1 LDKKTVGT
9 LNRMTVNAQGNK
21 QVDYAYNAISQVIT
35 KYRYSGN
42 NLVAETNNTYDDRDR
57 LTNIIHSNG
66 TGANTIASY
75 SQTYD
80 QGDRITGVTSN
91 DGNSSYT
98 YDNTNQLISGEY
110 DFQDNESY
118 SYDSNGNRTNDGYVT
133 GVNNQLLEDNK
144 YLYEYDLVGN
154 RTKRTDKSTN
164 EVMEYRWDI
173 MDRLTGITVK
183 NDLGEIIRTAEYT
196 YDVYNQRIAKTVDAD
211 GDGSLAAVTE
221 RFVYGSDQNIALV
234 FDENGNVNHRYLFGN
249 GVDQIEADESN
260 GTVLWALTDHLGSV
274 RDVVDDS
281 GTVLNHIVYDAFGG
295 VTSQTDESVVFRYG
309 YTAREFDAESGL
321 QYNRARYLDSFT
333 GKFISEDPIS
343 FQAGDPNL
351 YRYVFNSPLNGTDPS
366 GLQTAS
372 DEFPIFRI
380 PPIPIPDLGQTLQD
394 IGNGI
399 SEAGK
404 TVERF
409 LVPPAEAPTF
419 PKKETLPTKQTI
431 PQIFPRKK
439 NEDAP
444 YYPLCPTGVK
454 DDPKGGSRMVAQFQN
469 ARENNATDQRT
480 LLNSLDRGVRVGQ
493 VISAFL
499 DLYFTNSTK
508 SERPFIF
515 PKSHYG
521 KLSPLKPKA
530 VEKGIGEMIDF
541 VFLVQKGGGIMAGPI
556 KTIRTYQWD
565 DGDPEGR
572 SARKGP
578 NRGGIRS
585 SGDYRIELEN
595 NAGYNLREL

>member
-1 LDKKTVGT
+1 
-9 LNRMTVNAQGNK
+9 
-21 QVDYAYNAISQVIT
+21 VDYAYNAISQVT
-35 KYRYSGN
+35 NKYRYSGN

-196 YDVYNQRIAKTVDAD
+196 YDVYNQRIAKTVDTD